1 MKIKIGIMSYH
12 SLISYRHDVKRLS
25 LNLTSKDVLVTSAG
39 EKQTAL
45 LNQTKLVKLACLEV
59 TDPIG
64 GLMSQPAF
72 TVATTH
78 KLFK

>member
-25 LNLTSKDVLVTSAG
+25 LNLTSKDVLVTLAG

-45 LNQTKLVKLACLEV
+45 LNQTKHLASLSRSHRLHWW
-59 TDPIG
+59 
-64 GLMSQPAF
+64 LMSQPAF

>member
-25 LNLTSKDVLVTSAG
+25 LNLTSKELVTLAG

-45 LNQTKLVKLACLEV
+45 LNQTKHLASL
-59 TDPIG
+59 
-64 GLMSQPAF
+64 L
-72 TVATTH
+72 
-78 KLFK
+78 